1 MKQVEENLQRRAVAT
16 PGDRN
21 DETSLDCDCDL
32 DDNDVAARLNCRKN
46 KINEQ
51 LNCDKK
57 RESTNKFVS
66 LRELS
71 S

>member
-1 MKQVEENLQRRAVAT
+1 MKQAEENLQRRALVT

-32 DDNDVAARLNCRKN
+32 DDDDVAARLNCRKN
-46 KINEQ
+46 KIQEQ
-51 LNCDKK
+51 LKCDIK

-66 LRELS
+66 LKELS

>member
-1 MKQVEENLQRRAVAT
+1 MKQAEENLQRRAVAT

-32 DDNDVAARLNCRKN
+32 DNDDVAARLNCRKN
-46 KINEQ
+46 KIHEQ
-51 LNCDKK
+51 LKCDVK